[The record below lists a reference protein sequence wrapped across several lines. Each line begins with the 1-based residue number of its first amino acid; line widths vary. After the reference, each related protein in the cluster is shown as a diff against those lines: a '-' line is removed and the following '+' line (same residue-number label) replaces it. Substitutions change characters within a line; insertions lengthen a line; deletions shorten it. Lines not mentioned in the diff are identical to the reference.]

1 MGLNLSADA
10 RRKVAEN
17 ILAEDKEGKMIQA
30 LIPVDKETSQFDLV
44 MDFPPGNEQQAYKIN
59 PVLIVE
65 GIVKE
70 KDRENFIQE
79 VLRKMNEFSAKARV
93 EVDCN

>member
-17 ILAEDKEGKMIQA
+17 ILVKDGEGKMIQA
-30 LIPVDKETSQFDLV
+30 LMPVDKETSQFDLL
-44 MDFPPGNEQQAYKIN
+44 MDLLPDDEQAYKIN
-59 PVLIVE
+59 PVLLVE
-65 GIVKE
+65 GVVKE

-79 VLRKMNEFSAKARV
+79 VLDKIREFFDKARA
-93 EVDCN
+93 EVDSN

>member
-17 ILAEDKEGKMIQA
+17 ILAEDKKGKMIQA
-30 LIPVDKETSQFDLV
+30 LIPVDKETSQFDLLV
-44 MDFPPGNEQQAYKIN
+44 DFPPDDEQAYKIN

-79 VLRKMNEFSAKARV
+79 VLGKISEFTDKARA